1 MAQRIM
7 IEGREETVLSV
18 REMREA
24 DAFTIET
31 AVDGCTLMG
40 RAAKGVFDAVKW
52 ESPVA
57 ILAGGGNNGGDGY
70 AIACLLA
77 DAGIVAA
84 VYAVSEKLTKD
95 GAHYRASAAQKGVK
109 IMPFSA
115 DAALSRYPMIVD
127 CILGT
132 GFSGEL
138 RQSAADAIQA
148 VNREKERG
156 AFVVS
161 VDINSGMN
169 GDSGEAKLA
178 VRSSLTVSIG
188 YYKPGL
194 LADAA
199 KPYIGRLVNVPIGI
213 LLPE

>member
-1 MAQRIM
+1 
-7 IEGREETVLSV
+7 
-18 REMREA
+18 
-24 DAFTIET
+24 
-31 AVDGCTLMG
+31 
-40 RAAKGVFDAVKW
+40 
-52 ESPVA
+52 
-57 ILAGGGNNGGDGY
+57 
-70 AIACLLA
+70 
-77 DAGIVAA
+77 
-84 VYAVSEKLTKD
+84 
-95 GAHYRASAAQKGVK
+95 
-109 IMPFSA
+109 MPFSA

-161 VDINSGMN
+161 VDINSGIN

-199 KPYIGRLVNVPIGI
+199 TPYIGRLVNVPIGI